1 MVKEERVSP
10 GRWGGRS
17 GPGETNAECSGFI
30 LGENRCVPV
39 GVGQSGSR
47 HIGETFDALGTSLR
61 NLCVLPIQL
70 LHAYWTRFS
79 SLYSLNFFLCF
90 YNAYT
95 QSLCQFIQRYAK
107 SFTFKERLRSTADKS
122 LIPGCPGKVS
132 GLMDDSIEVAETCL
146 GYFQSQFRPVNRFN
160 RKHHCVILTHQ
171 FNCGSYDTGGPLLA
185 AI

>member
-70 LHAYWTRFS
+70 LHAYWTKFS
-79 SLYSLNFFLCF
+79 SPYSLNFFSSLLSF
-90 YNAYT
+90 YM
-95 QSLCQFIQRYAK
+95 QSLCQYRRAITK
-107 SFTFKERLRSTADKS
+107 SFTFNRWRCSTAYKP
-122 LIPGCPGKVS
+122 LIPEDIGKVS
-132 GLMDDSIEVAETCL
+132 RQAQVSIEVFRSCL
-146 GYFQSQFRPVNRFN
+146 GFFTS
-160 RKHHCVILTHQ
+160 T
-171 FNCGSYDTGGPLLA
+171 LA
-185 AI
+185 RETASIENTSVPS